1 MKNVVQL
8 QEMVSAGSRRQFSS
22 LSNLL
27 VIRLKL
33 PRVDKM
39 MKTCALSCWR
49 FIFLFI
55 SLLLRVTR
63 S

>member
-8 QEMVSAGSRRQFSS
+8 QETVSAGSRRQFSS
-22 LSNLL
+22 LSNL
-27 VIRLKL
+27 IRLKL
-33 PRVDKM
+33 LRVDKM